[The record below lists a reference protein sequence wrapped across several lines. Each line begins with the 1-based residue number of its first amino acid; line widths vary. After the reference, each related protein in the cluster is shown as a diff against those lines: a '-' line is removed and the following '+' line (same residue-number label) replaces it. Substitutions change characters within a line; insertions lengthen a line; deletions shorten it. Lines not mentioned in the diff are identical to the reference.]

1 MFTTIVIGGGPSGLM
16 AAISAS
22 ENGNSVLLIDKKDKL
37 GRKLQ
42 ISGGGRCNVT
52 NRVSHEEL
60 IQHLPGN
67 GKFLYSAFN
76 TFDNFAIIDY
86 FENLGV
92 RLKEEDHGRMFP
104 VSDNAKDVVNALK
117 QQLAKNNVDIRT
129 NHRVASLIVQD
140 KIKGVRLED
149 GTEIYAENIII
160 ATGGKSVPHTGSTG
174 DGYEFAKQAG
184 HTITE
189 LFPTEVPIISNAPFI
204 KRKTLQGLSLRNVAL
219 SVLRKNGKP
228 RITHQ
233 MDMIFTHF
241 GISGPAALRCSQF
254 VYKEQKSQKKQDIT
268 MMIDCFPEESIG
280 ALKNRIIPMID
291 TNKDKAIK
299 NSLKGLVSERYLLFL
314 LEHAGLNPEDN
325 GHHLK
330 KEAVEQFC
338 ELLKGF
344 KFPVN
349 GTQSIEKAFVTG
361 GGVTVKEI
369 VPATMQSKLH
379 DNLYFCGEVL
389 DIHGYTGGYNITSAL
404 VTGYVAGLNC
414 R

>member
-1 MFTTIVIGGGPSGLM
+1 MR
-16 AAISAS
+16 
-22 ENGNSVLLIDKKDKL
+22 D
-37 GRKLQ
+37 
-42 ISGGGRCNVT
+42 
-52 NRVSHEEL
+52 
-60 IQHLPGN
+60 
-67 GKFLYSAFN
+67 
-76 TFDNFAIIDY
+76 
-86 FENLGV
+86 
-92 RLKEEDHGRMFP
+92 
-104 VSDNAKDVVNALK
+104 
-117 QQLAKNNVDIRT
+117 
-129 NHRVASLIVQD
+129 
-140 KIKGVRLED
+140 
-149 GTEIYAENIII
+149 
-160 ATGGKSVPHTGSTG
+160 
-174 DGYEFAKQAG
+174 
-184 HTITE
+184 
-189 LFPTEVPIISNAPFI
+189 
-204 KRKTLQGLSLRNVAL
+204 VAL

-268 MMIDCFPEESIG
+268 MMIDCFPQESIG
-280 ALKNRIIPMID
+280 ALKNRITKMID

-314 LEHAGLNPEDN
+314 LEQAGLNLEDN

-344 KFPVN
+344 KFTVN

-361 GGVTVKEI
+361 GGVSVKEI

-404 VTGYVAGLNC
+404 VTGYIAGLNC